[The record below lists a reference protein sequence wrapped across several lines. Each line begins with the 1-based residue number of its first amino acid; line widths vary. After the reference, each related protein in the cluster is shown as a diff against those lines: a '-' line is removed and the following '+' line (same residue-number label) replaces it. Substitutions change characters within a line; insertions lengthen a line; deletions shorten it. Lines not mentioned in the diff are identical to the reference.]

1 MDNEKQENN
10 ENSGGGQLRQS
21 LLSSRWFRLLGASA
35 LLVGFAA
42 GGFGI
47 ASATTNS
54 GGSSTGGAAKTG
66 PGWGHQTGHRPGQ
79 HTPPAAFG
87 TVESVGTDSSG
98 VNFFTVKAKDGTTV
112 TVDVTSSTTY
122 KDPKVTSPSFAD
134 VSTGEMVM
142 VQGTMASG
150 VVTATSVSIGFGKAM
165 GGGRNHG
172 HGGGFVPGWSV

>member
-1 MDNEKQENN
+1 MVQGTMA
-10 ENSGGGQLRQS
+10 SGIVTATS
-21 LLSSRWFRLLGASA
+21 VSI
-35 LLVGFAA
+35 
-42 GGFGI
+42 GFGK
-47 ASATTNS
+47 AM
-54 GGSSTGGAAKTG
+54 GGSFG
-66 PGWGHQTGHRPGQ
+66 PG
-79 HTPPAAFG
+79 TPPAAVG

-165 GGGRNHG
+165 GGSFGPGTPPAAFGTVESVGPGGQRGRHLHRERTGRHYRHRRRDFLYDLQGPEG
-172 HGGGFVPGWSV
+172 HLAELRQRHHR